1 VRERGW
7 RNLKHA
13 APPHYSK
20 VFKLLLSRVFMRT
33 GLEGG
38 QIKILSRDQVLNIH
52 NAILKIMS
60 EIGIQFQHEE
70 ALKILHDA
78 GANVDFKRQIVKF
91 PESLVME
98 SIRKAPKTIR
108 FCGRNPEED
117 FIVDGRKVFFGP
129 CSGAPSIIDFETG
142 EHRAGRLSD
151 MANVAKLCDALQ
163 NIDFVM
169 GLTSAS
175 DVPPSLIPL
184 YEPYIV
190 LSNTC
195 KHVQVFCYGDGGLTK
210 TIIKIAE
217 LISGGIEELRRRP
230 IVSLYDEP
238 QSPLF
243 VGREYVESLIEWC
256 SVGLPIIYAPIPI
269 SGANAPITL
278 AGNIAQGCAESLAG
292 LVLAQLIN
300 PGTPFVFGTVPLIL
314 DMRYGVVSY
323 ETAETLLMQVMLAQ
337 IADFYQL
344 PSWGTGGMSDS
355 KTLDEQA
362 IAEAS
367 ISLTISSLSGHSF
380 IHDLGF
386 LESAKSG
393 SLELIVICNELISI
407 LRRIMKGIRVDDEA
421 LAVDVIR
428 AVGHCGS
435 FLSLKHTIRNLHLEY
450 VMPELMDKSSW
461 AAWSKHRKTLL
472 QNVKEKI
479 RRILRE
485 HYVEPIPND
494 TRIAVENII
503 KNYLKSKT

>member
-1 VRERGW
+1 
-7 RNLKHA
+7 
-13 APPHYSK
+13 
-20 VFKLLLSRVFMRT
+20 MRA
-33 GLEGG
+33 GFEGG
-38 QIKILSRDQVLNIH
+38 QIKVLSRDQVLSIH
-52 NAILKIMS
+52 NATLKIMG
-60 EIGIQFQHEE
+60 EIGVQIQHEN
-70 ALKILHDA
+70 ALKILHNA
-78 GANVDFKRQIVKF
+78 GANVDFKRQTVKF

-98 SIRKAPKTIR
+98 SIKKAPKSIR
-108 FCGRNPEED
+108 FCGRNPRED
-117 FIVDGRKVFFGP
+117 FMVEGRRVFFGP

-142 EHRAGRLSD
+142 ERRAGRLSD
-151 MANVAKLCDALQ
+151 MAEVARLCDALQ

-175 DVPPSLIPL
+175 DVPPALIPL
-184 YEPYIV
+184 YEPYTV

-195 KHVQVFCYGDGGLTK
+195 KHVQVFCYGDGGLTRA
-210 TIIKIAE
+210 IIKIAG
-217 LISGGIEELRRRP
+217 LIAGSIEDLRRRP

-243 VGREYVESLIEWC
+243 VGRDYVESLIEWC

-269 SGANAPITL
+269 SGANAPVTI

-300 PGTPFVFGTVPLIL
+300 PGTPFVFGSVPLVL
-314 DMRYGVVSY
+314 NMRYGVVSY

-337 IADFYQL
+337 VAEFYQL

-355 KTLDEQA
+355 KVLDEQA
-362 IAEAS
+362 IAEAA
-367 ISLTISSLSGHSF
+367 ISLTISSLSGHSL

-393 SLELIVICNELISI
+393 SLELIAICNELISI
-407 LRRIMKGIRVDDEA
+407 LKRIMRGVRVDDEA

-428 AVGHCGS
+428 RVGYGGG
-435 FLSLKHTIRNLHLEY
+435 FLSLKHTIRNISLEY

-461 AAWSKHRKTLL
+461 ATWSKHRKTLV
-472 QNVKEKI
+472 QNVREKV

-485 HYVEPIPND
+485 HYVEPIPSSVKAAIED
-494 TRIAVENII
+494 VI
-503 KNYLKSKT
+503 KGYVKSKG

>member
-1 VRERGW
+1 
-7 RNLKHA
+7 
-13 APPHYSK
+13 
-20 VFKLLLSRVFMRT
+20 MRT
-33 GLEGG
+33 GFEGG
-38 QIKILSRDQVLNIH
+38 QIKILNKDQVLSIH

-60 EIGIQFQHEE
+60 EIGVQIQHEN
-70 ALKILHDA
+70 ALKILYDA
-78 GANVDFKRQIVKF
+78 GATVDFKKQVVKF

-98 SIRKAPKTIR
+98 SIKKTPKSIR
-108 FCGRNPEED
+108 FCGRNSEED
-117 FIVDGRKVFFGP
+117 FIVDSRKVFFGP

-142 EHRAGRLSD
+142 ERRAGRLSD
-151 MANVAKLCDALQ
+151 MANVAKLCDALK

-175 DVPPSLIPL
+175 DIPPALIPL

-195 KHVQVFCYGDGGLTK
+195 KHVQVFCYGDGELTK

-269 SGANAPITL
+269 SGANAPVTL

-314 DMRYGVVSY
+314 NMRYGVVSY
-323 ETAETLLMQVMLAQ
+323 ETAETLLMQVILAQ

-355 KTLDEQA
+355 KILDEQA

-367 ISLTISSLSGHSF
+367 MSLVISSLSGHSL

-393 SLELIVICNELISI
+393 SLELIVICDELISI
-407 LRRIMKGIRVDDEA
+407 LKRFMRGVRVDDET
-421 LAVDVIR
+421 LAVDTIK
-428 AVGHCGS
+428 AVSYGGS
-435 FLSLKHTIRNLHLEY
+435 FLSLKHTIRNLPLEY
-450 VMPELMDKSSW
+450 VMSEIMDKSSW
-461 AAWSKHRKTLL
+461 TTWSKHRRTLL
-472 QNVKEKI
+472 QNVKRKMEK
-479 RRILRE
+479 ILRE

-494 TRIAVENII
+494 IKASIENLI